1 MNLVALLFFLPFAKS
16 NNSIETKL
24 VAGPSRHRPTG
35 PQGLGPMYPSP
46 IFTTEKKTLHKWRLR
61 LHAAQE
67 AALTFCAKI
76 STEANN
82 TSRTS
87 TSSVATILNHFQTI
101 TLKLLEACVDDTKS
115 CELSNEAWALP
126 LLLQRTVLDQ
136 EQTGIYLPIPS
147 LPNNP
152 SSLV

>member
-1 MNLVALLFFLPFAKS
+1 MIKPFAKS

-35 PQGLGPMYPSP
+35 PQASGVRNRCTPVPLTN
-46 IFTTEKKTLHKWRLR
+46 FHHRKKKAKWRLR

-67 AALTFCAKI
+67 AALLTFCAKI
-76 STEANN
+76 STEAKHLEDLDLFGGNHPQPI
-82 TSRTS
+82 SRRSHTP
-87 TSSVATILNHFQTI
+87 
-101 TLKLLEACVDDTKS
+101 KLLEACVDDTDS
-115 CELSNEAWALP
+115 CELSSGPGPCLYYYNALF
-126 LLLQRTVLDQ
+126 LTNMSKQ
-136 EQTGIYLPIPS
+136 GIYLPIPS